1 MMMKK
6 SVLLLICVLALSA
19 CTITPVQPSIGSLI
33 VAAEKKEE
41 LSKQLVEAVKNNDI
55 EQARSLIKQGAYVNF
70 RYGNRNVPLHAVKS
84 INMTNLLIEKGGDP
98 NIQDNDKDNA
108 LDNAHLKG
116 NIEVAAHLKK
126 KGVTGQNIND
136 LLVRTIKANLTNNT
150 LGLLKSGAD
159 ANVRNHGGET
169 PLMVLAFHHD
179 NPEIAKI
186 LIDHGADIEA
196 KDNSNDTP
204 VIEAAWGGRPNLTKL
219 LIEKGAKVNAQSA
232 NGKTPLHWASENL
245 PNGSPSI
252 TAEGRLAVVQILLE
266 NKANVNAKDSQGY
279 TPLDLA
285 TKSEKS
291 DIASL
296 LKKHGG
302 KHSDTFKKEKIA
314 QQKAEKER
322 IKQEQQKEQQKQK
335 KLARLAKC
343 EHVYV
348 GQRKWLLETAFLIV
362 PVTVLY
368 EVVGVSSKAGKATVK
383 YIDGPHRHSRYGM
396 RKEVSCTEIPE

>member
-41 LSKQLVEAVKNNDI
+41 LSKQLVEAVKNDDI
-55 EQARSLIKQGAYVNF
+55 EQARSLIKQGADVN
-70 RYGNRNVPLHAVKS
+70 YTKNVPIFFVKS
-84 INMTNLLIEKGGDP
+84 ANMTRFLIEQGA
-98 NIQDNDKDNA
+98 NIHVTTNGNLNDSTVDI
-108 LDNAHLKG
+108 AHMRGHIEAATYLK
-116 NIEVAAHLKK
+116 E
-126 KGVTGQNIND
+126 KGVKSKDLND
-136 LLVRTIKANLTNNT
+136 LLWRNITKNNNSVK
-150 LGLLKSGAD
+150 GLLKSGAD
-159 ANVRNHGGET
+159 ANVRNHEGET

-204 VIEAAWGGRPNLTKL
+204 IIEAAWGGRPNLTKL

>member
-6 SVLLLICVLALSA
+6 TALLTAILMTLSA
-19 CTITPVQPSIGSLI
+19 CVVPNQSTSTQKNTTHFQNKVMSKDMLSRQLCAIEHKEINTIQH
-33 VAAEKKEE
+33 
-41 LSKQLVEAVKNNDI
+41 
-55 EQARSLIKQGAYVNF
+55 LIKQGADINF
-70 RYGNRNVPLHAVKS
+70 SCPYGSGAYRTKLHSAVSNES
-84 INMTNLLIEKGGDP
+84 IELVKLLIENG
-98 NIQDNDKDNA
+98 
-108 LDNAHLKG
+108 
-116 NIEVAAHLKK
+116 
-126 KGVTGQNIND
+126 
-136 LLVRTIKANLTNNT
+136 
-150 LGLLKSGAD
+150 
-159 ANVRNHGGET
+159 ANVNARDKEGRT

-179 NPEIAKI
+179 NIEIVRA
-186 LIDHGADIEA
+186 LLDGGADIETN
-196 KDNSNDTP
+196 DNSADTP
-204 VIEAAWGGRPNLTKL
+204 IIEAAWGGRPNLTKL

-245 PNGSPSI
+245 PNRSPSI